1 MDGLVG
7 VHLWLFRDLASSD
20 GWLSLYEWEWSGNL
34 NGGLDLL
41 WASVLLEDDE
51 SLQVFLEASNVSV
64 EAVLRLVDTTSV
76 NGDAE
81 LASTQGVELNGVQFS
96 ERETLAEAL
105 IHVVLDSAAVNDWAE
120 GFDWSWEHLFCSL
133 DASLVSAG
141 LGTWLVEPCLDQ
153 PWALVLAL
161 LSLHHREW

>member
-7 VHLWLFRDLASSD
+7 VHLWLLRDLASGD
-20 GWLSLYEWEWSGNL
+20 GWLSLHEWEWSGNL
-34 NGGLDLL
+34 DGSLDLL
-41 WASVLLEDDE
+41 WSSILLEDDE

-64 EAVLRLVDTTSV
+64 EAVLGLVDTAGV

-81 LASTQGVELNGVQFS
+81 LASTQGVELNGIQFS

-105 IHVVLDSAAVNDWAE
+105 VHVVLNSAAVNDWAE
-120 GFDWSWEHLFCSL
+120 GFNWSWEHPFCLL
-133 DASLVSAG
+133 DASLVSASF
-141 LGTWLVEPCLDQ
+141 GTWLVEPGLYQ